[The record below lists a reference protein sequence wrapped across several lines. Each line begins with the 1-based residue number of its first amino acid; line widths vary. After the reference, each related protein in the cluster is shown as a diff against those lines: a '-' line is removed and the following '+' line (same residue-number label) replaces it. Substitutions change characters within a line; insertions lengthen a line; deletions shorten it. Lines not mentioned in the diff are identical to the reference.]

1 MRASGY
7 RVVVA
12 ATGFA
17 TYEVNDLQLPVG
29 ANLNL
34 NVSLAIARMI
44 IDVDLTAEGGI
55 VEDTK
60 SGVSQ
65 VIGTREIVDLPING
79 RRVDSFV
86 LLTPGVTNDGAFG
99 LLTFRGVAGGNSF
112 LVDGSDT
119 TEQYYNENAGRTR
132 IASHI
137 SHDAV
142 QEL

>member
-1 MRASGY
+1 MAGIAGVVRDSSGAVVPNARVVVSNDGKGIVRNLLTNEVGVFTAPALMPASGY
-7 RVVVA
+7 RVVVD

-79 RRVDSFV
+79 
-86 LLTPGVTNDGAFG
+86 
-99 LLTFRGVAGGNSF
+99 
-112 LVDGSDT
+112 
-119 TEQYYNENAGRTR
+119 
-132 IASHI
+132 
-137 SHDAV
+137 
-142 QEL
+142 